1 MPARSYSVDFEG
13 YWTDVNSLPTAA
25 GIYCAYACID
35 NQDTVSLSK
44 LLYIGETDDIRGI
57 QGRVK
62 NHEKKAEWKRQL
74 RRNEV
79 LCFNAST
86 TAVLQQS
93 GDRTRIEAA
102 MIFRHKPPC
111 NVEHTN
117 MFLFDRTTVRIMG
130 GGPKLYSQFTVN
142 HTR

>member
-62 NHEKKAEWKRQL
+62 NHEKKRSGKDNSAGMKCCVLMPQPL
-74 RRNEV
+74 RF
-79 LCFNAST
+79 FNRVVT
-86 TAVLQQS
+86 GL
-93 GDRTRIEAA
+93 G
-102 MIFRHKPPC
+102 
-111 NVEHTN
+111 
-117 MFLFDRTTVRIMG
+117 
-130 GGPKLYSQFTVN
+130 
-142 HTR
+142 